1 MAEIRWDSRFA
12 QVRLE
17 GDLRVYSQPQAL
29 RLLGR
34 VEHRIGCS
42 LEIDL
47 PISHPKA
54 QTGRGRVNLPS
65 IAYKLRRPVGRIARF
80 LDDRRGL

>member
-1 MAEIRWDSRFA
+1 MTEIRSERSFA

-17 GDLRVYSQPQAL
+17 GDLRGYSQLQVL
-29 RLLGR
+29 RPLGQL
-34 VEHRIGCS
+34 EHMIGCS

-80 LDDRRGL
+80 LGDRRGL